1 MRAVR
6 PCVRARTTPP
16 SRIALAPPSRRF
28 ASSSA
33 PAGYP
38 GAERAART
46 TKLQFVSQRDTFPVY
61 SVLDA
66 NGKVR
71 SGAPEPTVSADL
83 VREMYTQMVTV
94 NVMDTIL
101 YDAQRQGRVSF
112 YMTAFGEEAMHI
124 GSAAGL
130 ELSDVIYAQYREQG
144 VFLRRG
150 FTLDDFCNQ
159 CFSNVADVGK
169 GRQMPVHYG
178 SAQLN
183 IQTISSPLATQI
195 PQASGAAYALKQ
207 GGKKNIVACYFG
219 EGAASEGD
227 FHPALNFAATLDC
240 PVLFFCRNNGFAIST
255 PSSEQYGG
263 DGIAGRGPAYGIA
276 TARIDGNDIF
286 AVLDATRAARKYAA
300 ENNKPVLIEAMT
312 YRVGHH
318 STSDDSTRYR
328 PAAEVQK
335 WATESSPITRLR
347 KYMEVRNWWD
357 AKQEEKLLTEKRAD
371 VLGALQRAEERLKPP
386 VADLFTDVY
395 DKPLPHLLA
404 QEAALHRHLI
414 KHGADYPLADHVK

>member
-1 MRAVR
+1 MRSVR
-6 PCVRARTTPP
+6 RHAPVRAPARAASLP
-16 SRIALAPPSRRF
+16 ARRF
-28 ASSSA
+28 ASASA
-33 PAGYP
+33 SAGPGYP
-38 GAERAART
+38 GAERAPRT
-46 TKLQFVSQRDTFPVY
+46 TKLQFVAQRETFPIY

-66 NGKVR
+66 AGKVR
-71 SGAPEPTVSADL
+71 AGAAEPKESAEM

-124 GSAAGL
+124 GSAAAL
-130 ELSDVIYAQYREQG
+130 NASDVIWAQYREQG

-150 FTLDDFCNQ
+150 FSLDDFCNQ

-178 SAQLN
+178 SAKLN

-195 PQASGAAYALKQ
+195 PQATGSAYALKQ
-207 GGKKNIVACYFG
+207 EGQGRIAVCYFG

-255 PSSEQYGG
+255 PAAEQYGG

-276 TARIDGNDIF
+276 TARVDGNDIF
-286 AVLDATRAARKYAA
+286 AVLEATRAARKYAA
-300 ENNKPVLIEAMT
+300 ENNKPVLLEAMT

-328 PAAEVQK
+328 PASEVQK
-335 WATESSPITRLR
+335 WATESSPIARLR
-347 KYMEVRNWWD
+347 LYMEARGWWD
-357 AKQEEKLLTEKRAD
+357 KAREEKLLSDKRAD
-371 VLGALQRAEERLKPP
+371 VLAALARAEERLKPP
-386 VADLFTDVY
+386 VRELFTDVY

-404 QEAALHRHLI
+404 QEAALQRHLE
-414 KHGADYPLADHVK
+414 KYGAEYPLADHAK